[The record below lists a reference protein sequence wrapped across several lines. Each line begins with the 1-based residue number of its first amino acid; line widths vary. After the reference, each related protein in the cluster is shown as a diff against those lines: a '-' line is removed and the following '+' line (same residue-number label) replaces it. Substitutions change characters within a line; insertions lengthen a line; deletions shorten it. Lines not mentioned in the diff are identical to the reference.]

1 MKKILPAILTIATL
15 WATALLTSCHDPI
28 YEMISNEVELET
40 NGIRGDIRSIVP
52 FNNYIYCCNNM
63 IYRKSALAS
72 YEGGGQNKQ
81 WREVSTSFTDGTITF
96 LASDSS
102 NIYALAVEWEADES
116 EGKNLPYRA
125 AIYCSTNGTSWSKV
139 NVSSVNLNDIDEDD
153 ELVLFDNQ
161 LQSYSSGGTL
171 STDGRIAY
179 FGFYD
184 DSSETGKTFRL
195 SGTSAPVEI
204 ENTKYCKAAG
214 DKFSTFYALAKKGSM
229 YYWGTSGDDYDHIYW
244 GPDPNTASN
253 SRDLDCGQIFSI
265 SVTADYLLLGTATG
279 IKRVPIDSSG
289 NVTGG
294 TADFRSGN
302 NALSILTGRVF
313 TTYVLDST
321 QPEGYTDEYAYQ
333 TIYGSVKNSSISFD
347 EVGLYAYY
355 RERNTWNRDGTDS
368 SSSDGN

>member
-1 MKKILPAILTIATL
+1 MKKILPAIFTIATL
-15 WATALLTSCHDPI
+15 WATAIFTACHDPI

-52 FNNYIYCCNNM
+52 LGDYIYCCNNM
-63 IYRKSALAS
+63 IYRKPALAS
-72 YEGGGQNKQ
+72 YEGGGENKQ

-96 LASDSS
+96 LASDA
-102 NIYALAVEWEADES
+102 NYIYALAVEWEADES
-116 EGKNLPYRA
+116 EGENLPYRA
-125 AIYCSTNGTSWSKV
+125 AIYCSSNGETW
-139 NVSSVNLNDIDEDD
+139 NRVSVPGANLNDIDEDD

-161 LQSYSSGGTL
+161 LQSYSTGHI
-171 STDGRIAY
+171 STSDRLAY

-184 DSSETGKTFRL
+184 DSSETGKTYKL
-195 SGTSAPVEI
+195 TGTSATVE
-204 ENTKYCKAAG
+204 NASKKYCKAAG
-214 DKFSTFYALAKKGSM
+214 DKFSTFYAFAKKGSM
-229 YYWGTSGDDYDHIYW
+229 YYWGKSGDDSIYW
-244 GPDPNTASN
+244 GTDPDASGS

-265 SVTADYLLLGTATG
+265 SVTSDHLLLGTATG
-279 IKRVPIDSSG
+279 IKRVPINSSG
-289 NVTGG
+289 NITGG
-294 TADFRSGN
+294 TADFRSEN

-355 RERNTWNRDGTDS
+355 RKRNTWNRDGTDS

>member
-1 MKKILPAILTIATL
+1 MMKKILPAILTIATL

-63 IYRKSALAS
+63 IYRKPALAS

-102 NIYALAVEWEADES
+102 YIYALAVEWEADES
-116 EGKNLPYRA
+116 EGENLPYRA
-125 AIYCSTNGTSWSKV
+125 AIYCSSNGETW
-139 NVSSVNLNDIDEDD
+139 NRVSVPGVNLNDIDEDD

-161 LQSYSSGGTL
+161 EQSYSSGGTI
-171 STDGRIAY
+171 STSGRIAY

-184 DSSETGKTFRL
+184 DSSETGKTFSL
-195 SGTSAPVEI
+195 SGTSATVESAS
-204 ENTKYCKAAG
+204 TKYCKAAG

-229 YYWGTSGDDYDHIYW
+229 YYWGKSGDDSIYW
-244 GPDPNTASN
+244 GTDPDASGS

-265 SVTADYLLLGTATG
+265 SVTSDHLLLGTATG
-279 IKRVPIDSSG
+279 IKRVPINSSG
-289 NVTGG
+289 NITGG
-294 TADFRSGN
+294 TADFRSEN